1 MTVTQKT
8 MAVPIMLSSLVQKRS
23 REDDGMD
30 LDDGCRDEGGDG
42 LM

>member
-8 MAVPIMLSSLVQKRS
+8 MAVPIMLSFLDVQKRS

-30 LDDGCRDEGGDG
+30 LDDGCGDG